1 MSSNPFFFSP
11 SHENLPQKN
20 TKSKGPSD
28 QASKHVEGH
37 IVQKYTNLWKQAS
50 RPEWTHTDQ
59 CTIHW
64 MPITTQLWMNLNSV

>member
-37 IVQKYTNLWKQAS
+37 IVQKYTNL
-50 RPEWTHTDQ
+50 
-59 CTIHW
+59 
-64 MPITTQLWMNLNSV
+64 